1 MICNNTSVPAL
12 ILTNDV
18 LLGALAPCLSL
29 PDCAVLRRVCSQW
42 GSVFTNE
49 KLDEILYER
58 SVFDEKKWLQIP
70 GVNSVNGVSTYKV
83 DPELKKD
90 YIKRLKSPC
99 DIFNEPDKIKRH
111 RFENPTN
118 NRIRRIW
125 ETRRVILI
133 PEMINDELVNINR
146 IGQILGFVK
155 ANKTGTAFE
164 YICGKETDEYRTKV
178 ADRTCF
184 IEVTL
189 DVIPGSRGT
198 MYEKKENELLKP
210 KGYRAPSPLEAVIS
224 NLVLNLGKEKGL
236 FFGREG
242 KFWTY
247 IATDELYGRRRLIVG
262 AASPLGPRVGD
273 YFSDDNC
280 YVGVV
285 AVVEVL
291 LGHGS

>member
-1 MICNNTSVPAL
+1 MNVNNTSVPAMSL
-12 ILTNDV
+12 KNDV
-18 LLGALAPCLSL
+18 LLGALAPCLSF
-29 PDCAVLRRVCSQW
+29 PDCAVLRRVCSEW
-42 GSVFTNE
+42 ASVFTNE
-49 KLDEILYER
+49 ILDEILFDR
-58 SVFDEKKWLQIP
+58 SIFDEKKWRQIP
-70 GVNSVNGVSTYKV
+70 GVNSVSPSPYKT

-146 IGQILGFVK
+146 INQILGFAR

-164 YICGKETDEYRTKV
+164 YIIGKETDEYRTKV
-178 ADRTCF
+178 AGQTRYL
-184 IEVTL
+184 EVTL
-189 DVIPGSRGT
+189 DVIPGSRCT
-198 MYEKKENELLKP
+198 THEKKENELLKP

-224 NLVLNLGKEKGL
+224 NLVLNLGKEKEF

-242 KFWTY
+242 TWWTY
-247 IATDELYGRRRLIVG
+247 TATEELFGRWRLVVG
-262 AASPLGPRVGD
+262 AASPLGPEVGH
-273 YFSDDNC
+273 SPDDNSF
-280 YVGVV
+280 VGV
-285 AVVEVL
+285 AAAVEVL